1 LQNREFTRLTPNS
14 PVYLYMERNLLKK
27 HWYALFNELKE
38 RWPDLTQSDVDYID
52 GCDDKLI
59 QVVQTRRHISNQE
72 ARRDVEEFLRTL
84 NVHQRIA

>member
-1 LQNREFTRLTPNS
+1 
-14 PVYLYMERNLLKK
+14 MERNLLKK

-52 GCDDKLI
+52 GSENKLI
-59 QVVQTRRHISNQE
+59 AVVQMRRHISAEE
-72 ARRDVEEFLRTL
+72 AERDVDEFLRTL